1 MRPSLILQQYSIAIR
16 ELALRHKVRN
26 VRVFGSVVRGEDIEN
41 SDLDLL
47 VEPTADTTLMDIAA
61 FELEIETL
69 LGVAVDVQTPNALPA
84 KFRENV
90 LADAKPL

>member
-1 MRPSLILQQYSIAIR
+1 MRPSLALQQHRTAIH
-16 ELALRHKVRN
+16 EISLRHRVRD
-26 VRVFGSVVRGEDIEN
+26 VRVFGSVVRGEDTEN

-61 FELEIETL
+61 LELEIETL

-84 KFRENV
+84 KFRATV
-90 LADAKPL
+90 LAEAKSL